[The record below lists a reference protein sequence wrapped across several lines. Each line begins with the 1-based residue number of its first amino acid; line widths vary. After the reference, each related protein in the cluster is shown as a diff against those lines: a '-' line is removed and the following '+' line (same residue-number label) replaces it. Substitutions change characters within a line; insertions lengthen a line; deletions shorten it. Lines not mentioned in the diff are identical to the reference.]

1 MLVSS
6 GLFCSSSWKF
16 KFKNNS
22 SASLEGALT
31 CSSAS
36 LGLEG
41 GEGEEKEGK
50 EEGGE
55 GRRRKGRGEEGGEGK
70 SSRKPNGEVPSPL
83 ESSSHILTQDSGLTV
98 GSSELPIRPPN
109 WKSLV
114 LTPSFPFPFPL
125 WLTRSRCLD
134 SAVSSSLALKL
145 GVPGSVSQA
154 LCLVDLVHS
163 PLRSQPHFLP

>member
-16 KFKNNS
+16 NFKNNS

-41 GEGEEKEGK
+41 GEGEEEEGK

-55 GRRRKGRGEEGGEGK
+55 GRRGKGRGEERGEGK
-70 SSRKPNGEVPSPL
+70 SSRQTQWRGSFSTGE
-83 ESSSHILTQDSGLTV
+83 
-98 GSSELPIRPPN
+98 
-109 WKSLV
+109 
-114 LTPSFPFPFPL
+114 F
-125 WLTRSRCLD
+125 
-134 SAVSSSLALKL
+134 
-145 GVPGSVSQA
+145 
-154 LCLVDLVHS
+154 
-163 PLRSQPHFLP
+163 QPHSFRLTTHGRQL